1 MKTNIVETGIVV
13 EKGDGTARVL
23 LGKGQSCRK
32 CGLAKLGLCRPGGA
46 NMIFTV
52 EDRPDVKVGDTVMLG
67 LKKDVQRKGYVLGF
81 ILPLAGFVISAI
93 PGYLISYFTGIGNL
107 EVLTGFI
114 GLSLSLL
121 FSLKKLNKLDKT
133 ERMHIKRI
141 LSTDRRMEKTYL
153 SQEGEEYLRYYERAS

>member
-1 MKTNIVETGIVV
+1 MKTNIVETGVV
-13 EKGDGTARVL
+13 IEKAGGTARVL

-52 EDRPDVKVGDTVMLG
+52 EDRPDVRVGDTVMLG
-67 LKKDVQRKGYVLGF
+67 LKRDVHRKGYVLGF
-81 ILPLAGFVISAI
+81 ILPLVGFVMSAI
-93 PGYLISYFTGIGNL
+93 PGYLISSATGISNL

-121 FSLKKLNKLDKT
+121 YSLKKLNKLDKT

-141 LSTDRRMEKTYL
+141 LSDDRRVDVNYPN
-153 SQEGEEYLRYYERAS
+153 QEGEEYLRHFERAS